1 MLAQKI
7 ILVDAIALRI
17 VKHLYALTMDPWH
30 FMHDHLCQYIAV
42 DGEEHV
48 MKEKGRQELKTS
60 SLDLEQA
67 ETIKSSAKVPRFT
80 DHTTLPLI
88 WPKKNL

>member
-1 MLAQKI
+1 
-7 ILVDAIALRI
+7 VD
-17 VKHLYALTMDPWH
+17 PQH
-30 FMHDHLCQYIAV
+30 FMHDHLRPYIAV

-48 MKEKGRQELKTS
+48 MKEKGRRELKTS

-67 ETIKSSAKVPRFT
+67 KTIKPSAKVSGFS
-80 DHTTLPLI
+80 DHTALPLV